1 MVIDKMDDTH
11 APPEDMPGAVLFV
24 DESEPYMSSRT
35 MAVRW
40 VWLLTRTG
48 ATGFEITEGG

>member
-1 MVIDKMDDTH
+1 MIDKMDDTH

-24 DESEPYMSSRT
+24 DESEPYMSSRIL
-35 MAVRW
+35 AVRW
-40 VWLLTRTG
+40 VWLLTRNG